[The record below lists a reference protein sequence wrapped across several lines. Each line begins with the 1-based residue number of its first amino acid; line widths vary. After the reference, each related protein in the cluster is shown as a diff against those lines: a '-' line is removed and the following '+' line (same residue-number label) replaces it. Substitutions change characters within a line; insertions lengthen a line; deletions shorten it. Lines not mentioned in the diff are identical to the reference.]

1 MDSPYVPYALPNGTV
16 ICSGTTRYVIARVLG
31 TGGFGI
37 TYMARA
43 STISG
48 SHTDEICVALKEFF
62 LAGDCTRNSV
72 TTDSTIVAADP
83 ARERV
88 AAAMEDFIAE
98 AERLKSIRGL
108 SPNIVGVHEVFK
120 ANSTAYFAM
129 DYLAG
134 PSLRDYIA
142 SRHHLSEAET
152 LTLIRPLCDAVGKL
166 HARRIMH
173 LDIKPGNIVVTNGPG
188 NRPQPVLIDF
198 GQSKHIADNG
208 SSTRTI
214 AAAGFTEGYAPIE
227 QYAGI
232 TSFSP
237 QTDVYALA
245 ATMLHA
251 LSGSR
256 PPKAT
261 ELTPDYISRALPS
274 ETSTQLRDALTKALQ
289 FQAAGRQAD
298 AISFAEDLPRGHSA
312 EKGNRPARNRSLT
325 WIIAGLLAACLILL
339 FAVMSQRQSPSHPSA
354 PTLVD
359 SEATAAESDAT
370 PAVEESTAAPAI
382 AEAADEP
389 VETSAEDNF
398 SDVRD
403 GTPGPL
409 MHTYNFNGYFADA
422 DGKQWPVRLT
432 AKTDNEGRWGSC
444 DYTNV
449 SYGINL
455 KMDGSGLNDRFIFH
469 TNDKGSDLTISISYD
484 GEGVWTGTAISG
496 SKKLDVVLYE

>member
-16 ICSGTTRYVIARVLG
+16 IFSGTTRYVIVRVLG

-43 STISG
+43 CAIAG

-62 LAGDCTRNSV
+62 LAGDCTRDPD
-72 TTDSTIVAADP
+72 TTDSTIVATVP

-88 AAAMEDFIAE
+88 AAAMDDFIAE
-98 AERLKSIRGL
+98 AERLRSIRGL

-134 PSLRDYIA
+134 PSLRDYIG

-188 NRPQPVLIDF
+188 NRPMPVLIDF

-232 TSFSP
+232 SSFSP

-261 ELTPDYISRALPS
+261 ELTHDYICRALPS
-274 ETSTQLRDALTKALQ
+274 ETSPQLRDALRKALQ
-289 FQAAGRQAD
+289 FQATARQAD
-298 AISFAEDLPRGHSA
+298 AISFAGDLPRDLPA
-312 EKGNRPARNRSLT
+312 EKENRPTRDRTLT

-339 FAVMSQRQSPSHPSA
+339 IAVMSQRHTSSRPSA
-354 PTLVD
+354 PVLVD
-359 SEATAAESDAT
+359 SEATATERDAP
-370 PAVEESTAAPAI
+370 PAVEESAAPET
-382 AEAADEP
+382 AEAAVGPAEAP
-389 VETSAEDNF
+389 AEDSF
-398 SDVRD
+398 YDVRD

-422 DGKQWPVRLT
+422 TGQRWPVRLT
-432 AKTDNEGRWGSC
+432 AKTDNAGRWESC

-469 TNDKGSDLTISISYD
+469 TNDKNSDLTISISYD
-484 GEGVWTGTAISG
+484 GDGIWTGTAISG